1 MLLEDGAA
9 AGVCVSGGPV
19 HGHPD
24 PEGLAVW
31 TLSRSLPLPD
41 QTPQR
46 YASPAS
52 QGCPTYSTGN
62 VCVCVQLQNIIYKGV
77 CVNRHT
83 CNTFFYLSGFGEML
97 PSIKECRSLNEGF
110 PRKCGGQRNEICVI
124 RFTIILKFI
133 SIKTLSQRSCS
144 SPPPPL
150 PSPPPSSS
158 CTPK

>member
-9 AGVCVSGGPV
+9 AGVCFSGGPV

-46 YASPAS
+46 YASTAS
-52 QGCPTYSTGN
+52 HTPQGEQS
-62 VCVCVQLQNIIYKGV
+62 VCVQLQNIIYKV
-77 CVNRHT
+77 CVCVCVVINRHT
-83 CNTFFYLSGFGEML
+83 CNTFYLSGFGEML
-97 PSIKECRSLNEGF
+97 PSIKEGRSLNEGI
-110 PRKCGGQRNEICVI
+110 PKKCAGQRNEICVI

-133 SIKTLSQRSCS
+133 SIKSLSQRSCS
-144 SPPPPL
+144 SPPPP
-150 PSPPPSSS
+150 PSPSSS
-158 CTPK
+158 CTQK